1 MNCSAV
7 NRCACAVSQG
17 KLPAVPDPLPEFR
30 GGGKQHVA
38 GGVDRRF
45 TGILN
50 DADDE
55 AHRHDLHGD
64 IIIDAKHGA
73 GHRDQQQGAAGH
85 ARSAAGAESGQDAQD
100 DRADKGY
107 ADAQRMR
114 RRQAGHPA

>member
-1 MNCSAV
+1 MKKPADPAGSAGSWAGKFLIF
-7 NRCACAVSQG
+7 RPEDSQG
-17 KLPAVPDPLPEFR
+17 KFPAVLDPLPEFR

-73 GHRDQQQGAAGH
+73 GHRDQQQGAAGN
-85 ARSAAGAESGQDAQD
+85 A
-100 DRADKGY
+100 
-107 ADAQRMR
+107 
-114 RRQAGHPA
+114 